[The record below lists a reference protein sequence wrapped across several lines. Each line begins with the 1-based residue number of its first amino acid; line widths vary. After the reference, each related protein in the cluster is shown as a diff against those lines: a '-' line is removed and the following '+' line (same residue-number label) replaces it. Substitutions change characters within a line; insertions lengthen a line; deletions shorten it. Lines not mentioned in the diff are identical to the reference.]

1 MPTDSLMRW
10 LEPCSAEVRRWPRE
24 ALDPLQGPPNRAA
37 IAAALQCTR
46 DADPDARAGLASS
59 VVTFG
64 EALALD
70 QRRALVGRQSR
81 QGTFHVPPPAAAAPT
96 QLQP

>member
-10 LEPCSAEVRRWPRE
+10 LEPCGADVRRWPRE
-24 ALDPLQGPPNRAA
+24 VLDQLQVWPPNRAA

-46 DADPDARAGLASS
+46 DADPDARAHIASS
-59 VVTFG
+59 VVAQAQAPDQRH
-64 EALALD
+64 ALA
-70 QRRALVGRQSR
+70 GGQSR